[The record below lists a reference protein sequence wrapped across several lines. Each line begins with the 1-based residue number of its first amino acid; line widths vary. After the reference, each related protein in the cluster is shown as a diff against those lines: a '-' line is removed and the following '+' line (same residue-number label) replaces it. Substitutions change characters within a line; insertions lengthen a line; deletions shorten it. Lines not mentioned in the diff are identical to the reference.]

1 MDFFEYRDGSLFAEG
16 VNVEEIAREFGTPTY
31 VYSASTLR
39 LHYQRLTE
47 AFSAL
52 KPLVCFSIKCNSN
65 LSVLRLLAG
74 MGCGMDAVSG
84 GELHRA
90 RLAGVPASKMVYAGV
105 GKSDHEIL
113 MALGHDPQSLCAAS
127 ERSPREPIFAFNIE
141 SEEEFINIA
150 ELAARVRALGS
161 GSGSGVVVVG
171 SDRGQHAA
179 PICRAALRINPD
191 VDAHTH
197 KYTTT
202 GTRATKF
209 GVDLTQARAFFARHG
224 RNPHLQL
231 SGLHLHLGSPIYTTQ
246 PYVDA
251 LVKTLDL
258 IDTLKRDGFEIDTL
272 DLGGGFGADYR
283 TGQTIAASEYAKA
296 IVPLL
301 EPRVREGL
309 RVILEPG
316 RFIAASAG
324 VLLTRVEYVKRAAGA
339 GSSGDD
345 RESSG
350 DDCKSF
356 VICDAGMHTLIR
368 PALYEAFHFV
378 WPTRCAPEHVPSVR
392 AEQIDAPGLIHCD
405 VVGPICETA
414 DFLALDRRLPPVK
427 RGDLLCV
434 FTAGAYGMTMASR
447 YNSHTLPAEVLVDG
461 TSVTLAR
468 QRETYDDLVAL
479 ERM

>member
-90 RLAGVPASKMVYAGV
+90 RLAGVPSSKIVYAGV

-113 MALGHDPQSLCAAS
+113 MALGHDPESLCAS
-127 ERSPREPIFAFNIE
+127 RERSPREPIFAFNIE
-141 SEEEFINIA
+141 SEEEFVNIA
-150 ELAARVRALGS
+150 ELAGRVRSLG
-161 GSGSGVVVVG
+161 GGDGKG
-171 SDRGQHAA
+171 AA
-179 PICRAALRINPD
+179 PLCRAALRINPD

-209 GVDLTQARAFFARHG
+209 GVDLAQARAFFARHG
-224 RNPHLQL
+224 RNPNLKL

-283 TGQTIAASEYAKA
+283 TGQTIAASAYAKA

-301 EPRVREGL
+301 EPRVRDGL

-339 GSSGDD
+339 GQKSDEG
-345 RESSG
+345 
-350 DDCKSF
+350 KSF

-378 WPTRCAPEHVPSVR
+378 WPTRCAPEHVPSAR
-392 AEQIDAPGLIHCD
+392 AEQIDAPGLVHCD

-461 TSVTLAR
+461 TNLTLAR

-479 ERM
+479 EKV

>member
-1 MDFFEYRDGSLFAEG
+1 MDFFEYRDGTLFAEG
-16 VNVEEIAREFGTPTY
+16 VSAEDIAREFGTPTY

-90 RLAGVPASKMVYAGV
+90 RLAGVASSMIVYAGV

-113 MALGHDPQSLCAAS
+113 MALGHDPESLCAAR

-141 SEEEFINIA
+141 SEEEFVNIA
-150 ELAARVRALGS
+150 ELAGRVRALG
-161 GSGSGVVVVG
+161 GGDGK
-171 SDRGQHAA
+171 DAA
-179 PICRAALRINPD
+179 PLCRAALRINPD

-209 GVDLTQARAFFARHG
+209 GVDLAQARAFFARHA
-224 RNPHLQL
+224 RNPHLRL

-258 IDTLKRDGFEIDTL
+258 IDTLNRDGFEIDTL

-283 TGQTIAASEYAKA
+283 TGQTIAATEYAKA

-301 EPRVREGL
+301 EPRVRDGL

-324 VLLTRVEYVKRAAGA
+324 VLLTRVEYVKRSA
-339 GSSGDD
+339 GSGSDAADG
-345 RESSG
+345 
-350 DDCKSF
+350 KSF

-378 WPTRCAPEHVPSVR
+378 WPTKCTPEHVPSAR
-392 AEQIDAPGLIHCD
+392 AEQIDAPGLVPCD

-479 ERM
+479 ERVSEGLRSA